1 MFSPSSVALVGVD
14 LVGAHICS
22 KVFQRLLNSLLHA
35 NHWNSADQVHSD
47 HAHYFHS
54 HSCHHG
60 RSREGEYKLNG
71 TSGSRV
77 KQ

>member
-1 MFSPSSVALVGVD
+1 MYSPSSVALVGVEF
-14 LVGAHICS
+14 VGTHICS
-22 KVFQRLLNSLLHA
+22 KVSQRLLNSLLHA
-35 NHWNSADQVHSD
+35 NRGNSADQLHSD

-60 RSREGEYKLNG
+60 RSRGGEYRLNG
-71 TSGSRV
+71 TSSSRV